1 MSRRIIVVI
10 ALVALLAFGTASAV
24 PAQRVLVVEDTVTG
38 ETYLTTPVENGTT
51 VALEYEHSV
60 EKTRVYDGYTVRGDQ
75 LVMTRMEF
83 ESYGWGLPSGANVTR
98 ENGTLVY
105 DPPGSYARITVAPG
119 DVAGHTLHVGDGRY
133 DLVAMTDDRS
143 VDIRIER
150 RSAIEVSM
158 DALDS

>member
-119 DVAGHTLHVGDGRY
+119 DVAGHTLYVGDGRY